1 MNGILKYLIPLAFV
15 VLAFFNLYSTRWL
28 EASLYL
34 SVGMAFPIMWAIR
47 DGQIKSNLR
56 FWNSL
61 AWGLVIIA
69 LLLFLAVLRLD
80 APTPGQ

>member
-1 MNGILKYLIPLAFV
+1 MSGFTKYLVPLAFV
-15 VLAFFNLYSTRWL
+15 TLAFYYLLQANWL

-34 SVGMAFPIMWAIR
+34 SVSVGFPLIWAIK
-47 DGQIKSNLR
+47 DGIITTNLR

-69 LLLFLAVLRLD
+69 LLLFLVVIRLD
-80 APTPGQ
+80 APTN